1 MKRILHNRVPFIWIL
16 LNLDM
21 YYKTVWLCQ
30 CDNVFKVFSGY
41 QVSCILIL
49 PVFYTQPIGG
59 AWRPPLQYIPLTP
72 PVQPAL
78 RWLHLY
84 DTPSPCHSLLQAPPT
99 AAEQPGYSLH
109 ELHKLA
115 SCALIETGLS
125 GAESWRVALALCRML
140 LSLQPF
146 SFLKRKE
153 LLWLGWP
160 CCDSVSAY
168 ILKSAAQSWR
178 RCSEVRVHQRW
189 METTWGQRR
198 PTTLSLRVSTSSLVR
213 PSTAAHQTLKG
224 FFFFFLVTFVYPSN
238 HTSLFGISSTVPK
251 HMAEPGLYIHI
262 SVFRYAGILL
272 GLN

>member
-1 MKRILHNRVPFIWIL
+1 MYSHTSCFLHAAIRRRLTAPSAVHIAHSTCSTCP
-16 LNLDM
+16 
-21 YYKTVWLCQ
+21 
-30 CDNVFKVFSGY
+30 
-41 QVSCILIL
+41 
-49 PVFYTQPIGG
+49 
-59 AWRPPLQYIPLTP
+59 ALTP
-72 PVQPAL
+72 PLWHTIPLPLPA
-78 RWLHLY
+78 
-84 DTPSPCHSLLQAPPT
+84 TSPAHCSRTTWIQSAWVAQTGQLC
-99 AAEQPGYSLH
+99 SDR
-109 ELHKLA
+109 
-115 SCALIETGLS
+115 ETGLS
-125 GAESWRVALALCRML
+125 AAESWRVALALCRIL

-198 PTTLSLRVSTSSLVR
+198 PTTLSLRVSTSSLDR

>member
-1 MKRILHNRVPFIWIL
+1 MKRILRNRVPFIWIL
-16 LNLDM
+16 LKLDM

-30 CDNVFKVFSGY
+30 CDTVFTVFSGY

-49 PVFYTQPIGG
+49 PVFYMQPIGG
-59 AWRPPLQYIPLTP
+59 AWRPPLQYTPLTP

-78 RWLHLY
+78 HWLHLY

-99 AAEQPGYSLH
+99 AAEQPGYSRH
-109 ELHKLA
+109 ELFKLA
-115 SCALIETGLS
+115 SCALIERQGS
-125 GAESWRVALALCRML
+125 VGQKAGGWHSRCVEYFF
-140 LSLQPF
+140 SLQPF

-153 LLWLGWP
+153 LLGLGWP

-168 ILKSAAQSWR
+168 ILKSAAQCWR
-178 RCSEVRVHQRW
+178 RCSEVQAHQRW
-189 METTWGQRR
+189 MDTTWGQRR

-213 PSTAAHQTLKG
+213 PSIAAHQTSKG
-224 FFFFFLVTFVYPSN
+224 VSLFLVMFVYPSN

-262 SVFRYAGILL
+262 SVFRLLGILL